1 MKQLFL
7 SKLKNRRLRSESDA
21 RGETEIGVTRRA
33 SLVFSGRDRLP
44 NERKGDLAVHRLY
57 HHYYEDLL
65 M

>member
-7 SKLKNRRLRSESDA
+7 SKLKDRRFGFEFGA
-21 RGETEIGVTRRA
+21 RRETEVEVTRA
-33 SLVFSGRDRLP
+33 SLVFSGSDRLP
-44 NERKGDLAVHRLY
+44 TERKGDLAVHRLY